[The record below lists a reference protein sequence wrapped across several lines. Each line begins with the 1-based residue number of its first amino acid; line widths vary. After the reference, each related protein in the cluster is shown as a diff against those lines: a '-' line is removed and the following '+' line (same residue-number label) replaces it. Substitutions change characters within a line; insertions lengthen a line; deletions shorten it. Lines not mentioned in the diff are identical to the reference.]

1 MDCIGLTK
9 SIRTDCDNPI
19 ITGVNDRIFMYN
31 FDDIKGVVRDGDNE
45 LIIESITLKAVK
57 ASGVAQITAYADLLE
72 GTPDTI
78 EVNGVTFTAQAGPA
92 TLGDP
97 VFQAD
102 VSNAATAASLVAQIN
117 SNVGASADVK
127 ATLDT
132 SDNTKVNI
140 VAKVGGVGGN
150 AITLTY
156 TDNGAAIGATVT
168 GTGTL
173 AGGAASASA
182 FEYIGKNNSNE
193 PLTTME
199 KTRYNEAHLHEVR
212 IKVFSNDPDVKK
224 ELQNGTK
231 TKKVV
236 VVQNNDGDFEVYGI
250 GQGLVVKEMVR
261 NPLDAETG
269 GAWDIL
275 LGSDDNVSKE
285 PRIPETY
292 FDTDFDTTLTN
303 LQAQVLD

>member
-1 MDCIGLTK
+1 MDCIGMTK
-9 SIRTDCDNPI
+9 SIRTNCDDPI
-19 ITGVNDRIFMYN
+19 ITGVNDRLFMYN
-31 FDDIKGVVRDGDNE
+31 FDDIKGVVRNVGND
-45 LIIESITLKAVK
+45 LIIEEIILKAIK
-57 ASGVAQITAYADLLE
+57 AKGVIQITSFADLLE

-78 EVNGVTFTAQAGPA
+78 EVNGVVFTAQAGPA

-97 VFQAD
+97 TFQAD
-102 VSNAATAASLVAQIN
+102 ASNAATAASLVVQIN
-117 SNVGASADVK
+117 SNVTASADVK
-127 ATLDT
+127 ATLDS

-140 VAKVGGVGGN
+140 EAKVGGTAGN
-150 AITLTY
+150 AITLVY

-173 AGGAASASA
+173 SGGAASASA
-182 FEYIGKNNSNE
+182 YEYTGKNNSNE
-193 PLTTME
+193 PMSTME

-236 VVQNNDGDFEVYGI
+236 VVQNNDGDFEVYGL

-285 PRIPETY
+285 PRVPET
-292 FDTDFDTTLTN
+292 FLDTDFDTTLTK